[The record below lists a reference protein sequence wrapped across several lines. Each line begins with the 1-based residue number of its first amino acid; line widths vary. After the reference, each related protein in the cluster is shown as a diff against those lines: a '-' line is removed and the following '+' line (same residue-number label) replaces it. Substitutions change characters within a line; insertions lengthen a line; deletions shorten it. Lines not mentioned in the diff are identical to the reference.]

1 MVVYQQNCK
10 DMGLSHDLR
19 VSYVSLTSLYGP
31 GEEACPMVKDEA
43 EKQKQRVRDG
53 KTVQDDHDR
62 FMKVKGD
69 LDAAGCWKARAHG
82 KLQAKLSK
90 NGLRMVSQR
99 VADRANTGPTSG
111 RDPISSIG
119 AVRFARPRGSRAQLR
134 QPSMPA
140 RLVVA
145 VAS

>member
-1 MVVYQQNCK
+1 M
-10 DMGLSHDLR
+10 
-19 VSYVSLTSLYGP
+19 TSLYGP